1 MQTVENNALL
11 PILKRKNTGLESNP
25 LALQSKAT
33 YKHRR
38 FVLTLSIMCIFG
50 CSRAAAAAY
59 AADAEQADLTD
70 TDSRCSWGEA
80 MMDSEVVP
88 SSLVEIAPI
97 LRVANEVES
106 INPRVAY
113 LCRFYAFEKSHK
125 LDPASSGRGVC
136 QFKTALLQRLEREN
150 DPSLMSRVKKSDA
163 LEMQSF
169 YQHYYSKYIQAMQN
183 AHDKLIKA
191 YQTASVLFEV
201 LKAVNM
207 AQSMDVEEKILE
219 AHVKVSQKAQIY
231 LPYNILPLDLDSANH
246 GIMRYPEIQAAVVAL
261 RYTRGLPWGREY
273 KRKKQDDIFDWL
285 QVMFGFQKDNV
296 ANQREHLILLLA
308 NVHICQLLE
317 PDQQS
322 KLDEHALDKV
332 MKKLLKNYMKWCEFL
347 GRKSSL
353 WLPTVHTEVQQ
364 RKLLY
369 MGLYLLIW
377 GEAANLRFMPECLC
391 YIYHHM
397 AFEMYGILAGNV
409 SPMTGEDVKPAYG
422 GEQEAF
428 LKEVVSPIYH
438 VIAMEAARSD
448 IGNSEHSQWRNYDDL
463 NEYFWSTDCF
473 QIGWPMRL
481 DADFFCCKP
490 VKQMFEK
497 KRDYKPPA
505 KDPWVGK
512 VNFVEIRSFWHIFR
526 SFDRMW
532 CFFILC
538 LQAMIIV
545 AWHDAGNPT
554 TIFNYDVLK
563 KVLSVFLTA
572 SILNFGQ
579 AVLDVALN
587 WKARQCM
594 AFVVK
599 IRYLLNVVSAST
611 WVVIL
616 TVTCSHSLSL
626 FIFTIIAYLSH
637 NMFAAVLFIFP
648 FTRRYLESSDHR
660 FFMFMR
666 WWSQPRLYVGAKMHE
681 NTFSV
686 VKYTTFWI
694 LLIVTKLAFSYYLEI
709 KPLISPTKAIMSEY
723 SYTWQSFISPARNN
737 IGVVVALWAPI
748 ILVVYFMDTQIWY
761 AIFSTIFGGVYGAFN
776 RLGEIQNLGTLRS
789 RFLFLPGAINFCLI
803 SPEKRKKG
811 LATSLSHNFSTLP
824 SSKDKEA
831 AKFAQIW
838 NKIITSFRGE
848 DLINNREMNL
858 LLAPQ
863 FVDRELDLIQWPLFL
878 LAGKVPVALDIA
890 TNSHGFAHELKR
902 RMENDKYMSCAVH
915 ECYASFRCIIRF
927 LVQGEREKKI
937 IYNIFSEID
946 AHIEGGSLVTAFN
959 MSAFPTLYGHIVEF
973 IKCLL
978 ENNPEDHDQVVILF
992 QDMLEVILRDMMVN
1006 ELTILHEPPYV
1017 ELGQQYNQLFAP
1029 AGAILFPA
1037 PSSEA
1042 WKERINRLYLLL
1054 TVRDSAMYIPS
1065 NIEARRR
1072 LSFFSNSLFMN
1083 MPSAPKVR
1091 NMLSF
1096 SILTPYY
1103 SEDVLFPLDLL
1114 KKQNEDGISMI
1125 FYLQKIFS
1133 DEWTN
1138 FLERKRCYSINDLV
1152 GNGELEDDLCH
1163 WASYRGQTLARTVRG
1178 MMYYRQALELQC
1190 FLDVAE
1196 DEDLMEGFKS
1206 TELRESSLLAQCQAV
1221 ADMKFTYVVS
1231 CQHYGI
1237 QKQSGDPRAQDVL
1250 KLLSKYPS
1258 LRVACI
1264 DEVEE
1269 NSKDANN
1276 RMRINKVYY
1285 STLVK
1290 VVPSSSE
1297 TGQIWDQ
1304 VIYRI
1309 KLPGPAKLG
1318 EGGPENQNH
1327 AIIFTRGE
1335 GLQTID
1341 MNQDNYME
1349 EAFKMRNLLQ
1359 EFLKKHDDGKFPTIL
1374 GVREHIFTEKYAIS
1388 CTVFLFSFFVFERVL
1403 FSCYSDSSLAHF
1415 MSNQETSFVTIGR
1428 RLMANPLKV
1437 RFHYGHPDVFDRMF
1451 HITRGGVS
1459 KASRIINL
1467 SGDIFAGFNSTLR
1480 DGKVTHHDYVQVG
1493 KGWDAGLNQ
1502 ISLFEAK
1509 MAGGNGEQTLSR
1521 DLYRLGH
1528 NFDFFRMLSCYFTTI
1543 GFYFNTL
1550 IAVFIMYVLL
1560 YGRLYLVLSGHEEL
1574 KNQPAILNNQS
1585 LQVVFASQ
1593 SFVQIG
1599 FLVVLPM
1606 MMEIG
1611 LERGFLTALSE
1622 FIIML
1627 INLAPMFFTFLLGTK
1642 SHYYGRTLLHGGAKY
1657 TTTGRGF
1664 VVFHT
1669 KFTDNYRFYSR
1680 SHFVKGIELLNL
1692 LIVNQIFGK
1701 SFKGVLTH
1709 ILIAVSIWFLV
1720 ITWLFAPFV
1729 FNPLGFEWQ
1738 KIVDDWADWNKW
1750 ISNQGGIGVPLEKS
1764 WESWW
1769 EEEQEHLSYSGK
1781 RGVILEILLAFRFL
1795 IYHFWLVYHS
1805 DVSKH
1810 GMSALVCFFVL
1821 FPALWFVR
1829 ERFGEDFQL
1838 LFGLIKAVIM
1848 FVSVF
1853 MILKAVSY
1861 MTLQDIVVCFLAFV
1875 SAGWGLLLIAQA
1887 CKPVVKMA
1895 GLWESVR
1902 AVARG
1907 YEIVMGLIVFT
1918 PVALI
1923 ARLPFVSEFQTHM
1936 LFGQAFNRVS
1946 TSWTT
1951 AIMFKI
1957 STRTRVFVSLGGCGN
1972 GGCRANR
1979 CEVAVKRER

>member
-1 MQTVENNALL
+1 MLFMMRMMRL
-11 PILKRKNTGLESNP
+11 KKILECWMAIVHGPTG
-25 LALQSKAT
+25 
-33 YKHRR
+33 
-38 FVLTLSIMCIFG
+38 
-50 CSRAAAAAY
+50 
-59 AADAEQADLTD
+59 EQADVDGPVIEQWLVLQLVRGLPTEFD
-70 TDSRCSWGEA
+70 VVGANLNQTLPSWGIACNMLLREVQRQSTLDSLTNTSLAVAAIAQHPPNLSPTPASPSFNPSTPEDPQAHLTELNPLEPTDLAATFLPMTMEA
-80 MMDSEVVP
+80 PDINWKFTTDNYVSVTFDSFGFSVKYYKTWMLLSRHNNTDPLYLFNTTVSPPASTFFATSNSSTWHGRLGHPGSYIMDFLPFDLLHCYLWTS
-88 SSLVEIAPI
+88 PI
-97 LRVANEVES
+97 LR
-106 INPRVAY
+106 
-113 LCRFYAFEKSHK
+113 
-125 LDPASSGRGVC
+125 
-136 QFKTALLQRLEREN
+136 KTG
-150 DPSLMSRVKKSDA
+150 
-163 LEMQSF
+163 
-169 YQHYYSKYIQAMQN
+169 YKY
-183 AHDKLIKA
+183 
-191 YQTASVLFEV
+191 
-201 LKAVNM
+201 NM
-207 AQSMDVEEKILE
+207 I
-219 AHVKVSQKAQIY
+219 
-231 LPYNILPLDLDSANH
+231 
-246 GIMRYPEIQAAVVAL
+246 
-261 RYTRGLPWGREY
+261 
-273 KRKKQDDIFDWL
+273 
-285 QVMFGFQKDNV
+285 
-296 ANQREHLILLLA
+296 
-308 NVHICQLLE
+308 
-317 PDQQS
+317 
-322 KLDEHALDKV
+322 
-332 MKKLLKNYMKWCEFL
+332 
-347 GRKSSL
+347 
-353 WLPTVHTEVQQ
+353 
-364 RKLLY
+364 
-369 MGLYLLIW
+369 
-377 GEAANLRFMPECLC
+377 
-391 YIYHHM
+391 
-397 AFEMYGILAGNV
+397 
-409 SPMTGEDVKPAYG
+409 
-422 GEQEAF
+422 
-428 LKEVVSPIYH
+428 
-438 VIAMEAARSD
+438 
-448 IGNSEHSQWRNYDDL
+448 
-463 NEYFWSTDCF
+463 
-473 QIGWPMRL
+473 
-481 DADFFCCKP
+481 
-490 VKQMFEK
+490 
-497 KRDYKPPA
+497 
-505 KDPWVGK
+505 
-512 VNFVEIRSFWHIFR
+512 
-526 SFDRMW
+526 
-532 CFFILC
+532 
-538 LQAMIIV
+538 
-545 AWHDAGNPT
+545 
-554 TIFNYDVLK
+554 
-563 KVLSVFLTA
+563 
-572 SILNFGQ
+572 
-579 AVLDVALN
+579 
-587 WKARQCM
+587 
-594 AFVVK
+594 
-599 IRYLLNVVSAST
+599 
-611 WVVIL
+611 
-616 TVTCSHSLSL
+616 
-626 FIFTIIAYLSH
+626 
-637 NMFAAVLFIFP
+637 
-648 FTRRYLESSDHR
+648 
-660 FFMFMR
+660 
-666 WWSQPRLYVGAKMHE
+666 
-681 NTFSV
+681 
-686 VKYTTFWI
+686 
-694 LLIVTKLAFSYYLEI
+694 
-709 KPLISPTKAIMSEY
+709 
-723 SYTWQSFISPARNN
+723 
-737 IGVVVALWAPI
+737 
-748 ILVVYFMDTQIWY
+748 
-761 AIFSTIFGGVYGAFN
+761 
-776 RLGEIQNLGTLRS
+776 
-789 RFLFLPGAINFCLI
+789 
-803 SPEKRKKG
+803 
-811 LATSLSHNFSTLP
+811 
-824 SSKDKEA
+824 
-831 AKFAQIW
+831 
-838 NKIITSFRGE
+838 
-848 DLINNREMNL
+848 
-858 LLAPQ
+858 
-863 FVDRELDLIQWPLFL
+863 
-878 LAGKVPVALDIA
+878 PVALDIA
-890 TNSHGFAHELKR
+890 TNSHGFAHELKK
-902 RMENDKYMSCAVH
+902 RMENDKYMSCAVR

-927 LVQGEREKKI
+927 LVQGERERKI

-946 AHIEGGSLVTAFN
+946 AHIEGGSLVAAFN

-973 IKCLL
+973 IKCL
-978 ENNPEDHDQVVILF
+978 
-992 QDMLEVILRDMMVN
+992 DMLEVILRDMMVN

-1114 KKQNEDGISMI
+1114 EKQNEDGISMI
-1125 FYLQKIFS
+1125 SYLQKIFS

-1152 GNGELEDDLCH
+1152 GNGDLKDDLCH

-1290 VVPSSSE
+1290 AVPSSSE
-1297 TGQIWDQ
+1297 TGQIWDQVTQIWSQTLDMQ

-1359 EFLKKHDDGKFPTIL
+1359 EFLKTHDDGKFPTIL

-1388 CTVFLFSFFVFERVL
+1388 CTVFLFLFFFFVFERVL
-1403 FSCYSDSSLAHF
+1403 FSCYSVSSLAHF

-1437 RFHYGHPDVFDRMF
+1437 RFHYGHPDVFDRLF
-1451 HITRGGVS
+1451 HITRG
-1459 KASRIINL
+1459 
-1467 SGDIFAGFNSTLR
+1467 GFNSTLR

-1493 KGWDAGLNQ
+1493 KGWDASLNQ

-1528 NFDFFRMLSCYFTTI
+1528 NFDFFRMLSCYFTTT

-1550 IAVFIMYVLL
+1550 IAVFIVYVFL

-1574 KNQPAILNNQS
+1574 QNQPAILNNQS

-1599 FLVVLPM
+1599 FLVALPM

-1709 ILIAVSIWFLV
+1709 FLITVSIWFLV

-1750 ISNQGGIGVPLEKS
+1750 ISNQGGIGVPLENS

-1781 RGVILEILLAFRFL
+1781 RAVILEILLAFRFL
-1795 IYHFWLVYHS
+1795 IYHFWLVYRS
-1805 DVSKH
+1805 DMSKH
-1810 GMSALVCFFVL
+1810 GMSAL
-1821 FPALWFVR
+1821 
-1829 ERFGEDFQL
+1829 
-1838 LFGLIKAVIM
+1838 AV
-1848 FVSVF
+1848 F
-1853 MILKAVSY
+1853 Y

-1875 SAGWGLLLIAQA
+1875 STGWGLLLIAQA
-1887 CKPVVKMA
+1887 CRPVVKMA

-1923 ARLPFVSEFQTHM
+1923 ARLPFVSDIIKLGSMAYGYRLWEDAIELNSSVYILDHCNNLQDLDQTSIDKNDFDSY
-1936 LFGQAFNRVS
+1936 LD
-1946 TSWTT
+1946 
-1951 AIMFKI
+1951 
-1957 STRTRVFVSLGGCGN
+1957 
-1972 GGCRANR
+1972 
-1979 CEVAVKRER
+1979 

>member
-1 MQTVENNALL
+1 
-11 PILKRKNTGLESNP
+11 
-25 LALQSKAT
+25 
-33 YKHRR
+33 
-38 FVLTLSIMCIFG
+38 
-50 CSRAAAAAY
+50 
-59 AADAEQADLTD
+59 
-70 TDSRCSWGEA
+70 
-80 MMDSEVVP
+80 
-88 SSLVEIAPI
+88 
-97 LRVANEVES
+97 
-106 INPRVAY
+106 
-113 LCRFYAFEKSHK
+113 
-125 LDPASSGRGVC
+125 
-136 QFKTALLQRLEREN
+136 
-150 DPSLMSRVKKSDA
+150 
-163 LEMQSF
+163 
-169 YQHYYSKYIQAMQN
+169 
-183 AHDKLIKA
+183 
-191 YQTASVLFEV
+191 
-201 LKAVNM
+201 
-207 AQSMDVEEKILE
+207 
-219 AHVKVSQKAQIY
+219 
-231 LPYNILPLDLDSANH
+231 
-246 GIMRYPEIQAAVVAL
+246 
-261 RYTRGLPWGREY
+261 
-273 KRKKQDDIFDWL
+273 
-285 QVMFGFQKDNV
+285 
-296 ANQREHLILLLA
+296 
-308 NVHICQLLE
+308 
-317 PDQQS
+317 
-322 KLDEHALDKV
+322 
-332 MKKLLKNYMKWCEFL
+332 
-347 GRKSSL
+347 
-353 WLPTVHTEVQQ
+353 
-364 RKLLY
+364 
-369 MGLYLLIW
+369 
-377 GEAANLRFMPECLC
+377 
-391 YIYHHM
+391 
-397 AFEMYGILAGNV
+397 
-409 SPMTGEDVKPAYG
+409 
-422 GEQEAF
+422 
-428 LKEVVSPIYH
+428 
-438 VIAMEAARSD
+438 
-448 IGNSEHSQWRNYDDL
+448 
-463 NEYFWSTDCF
+463 
-473 QIGWPMRL
+473 
-481 DADFFCCKP
+481 
-490 VKQMFEK
+490 
-497 KRDYKPPA
+497 
-505 KDPWVGK
+505 
-512 VNFVEIRSFWHIFR
+512 
-526 SFDRMW
+526 
-532 CFFILC
+532 
-538 LQAMIIV
+538 
-545 AWHDAGNPT
+545 
-554 TIFNYDVLK
+554 
-563 KVLSVFLTA
+563 
-572 SILNFGQ
+572 
-579 AVLDVALN
+579 
-587 WKARQCM
+587 
-594 AFVVK
+594 
-599 IRYLLNVVSAST
+599 
-611 WVVIL
+611 
-616 TVTCSHSLSL
+616 
-626 FIFTIIAYLSH
+626 
-637 NMFAAVLFIFP
+637 MFAAVLFIFP
-648 FTRRYLESSDHR
+648 YIRRYLESSDHI

-694 LLIVTKLAFSYYLEI
+694 LLIITKLAFSYYLEI
-709 KPLISPTKAIMSEY
+709 KPLISPTKAVMSEY
-723 SYTWQSFISPARNN
+723 SYTWHSFISPARNN
-737 IGVVVALWAPI
+737 IGVVVTLWAPI
-748 ILVVYFMDTQIWY
+748 ILVYFMDTQIWY

-789 RFLFLPGAINFCLI
+789 RFLLLPGAINCCLI
-803 SPEKRKKG
+803 PPEKRKKG
-811 LATSLSHNFSTLP
+811 LATSLSRNFSTLP
-824 SSKDKEA
+824 SNKEKEA
-831 AKFAQIW
+831 ARFAQIW

-878 LAGKVPVALDIA
+878 LAGKIPVALDIV
-890 TNSHGFAHELKR
+890 TSSHGFAHELKKK
-902 RMENDKYMSCAVH
+902 MENDKYMSCAVR
-915 ECYASFRCIIRF
+915 ECYASFRFIIEI
-927 LVQGEREKKI
+927 LVQGKREKKI
-937 IYNIFSEID
+937 IYSIFSETD
-946 AHIEGGSLVTAFN
+946 AHIEGGSLVTACN
-959 MSAFPTLYGHIVEF
+959 LSAFPTLYGHIVEF

-978 ENNPEDHDQVVILF
+978 ENNRKDQDQVVILF
-992 QDMLEVILRDMMVN
+992 QDMLEVILRDMMIN
-1006 ELTILHEPPYV
+1006 ELTILQEPPFV
-1017 ELGQQYNQLFAP
+1017 ELGQQYYPLFAP
-1029 AGAILFPA
+1029 AGAILSPA

-1096 SILTPYY
+1096 SILTPHD

-1114 KKQNEDGISMI
+1114 EKQNEDGISMI
-1125 FYLQKIFS
+1125 SYLQKIFS
-1133 DEWTN
+1133 DEWAN
-1138 FLERKRCYSINDLV
+1138 FLERKRCYSMNDLV
-1152 GNGELEDDLCH
+1152 GNEDLEDDLCH

-1178 MMYYRQALELQC
+1178 MMYYRQALELQS
-1190 FLDVAE
+1190 FLDIAE
-1196 DEDLMEGFKS
+1196 DEDLMEGYKS
-1206 TELRESSLLAQCQAV
+1206 TELRENSLLAQCQAV

-1231 CQHYGI
+1231 CHNYGI
-1237 QKQSGDPRAQDVL
+1237 QKKSGDPRARDVL

-1276 RMRINKVYY
+1276 RMSINKVYY

-1290 VVPSSSE
+1290 AVPSSSE

-1309 KLPGPAKLG
+1309 KLPGPVKLG
-1318 EGGPENQNH
+1318 EGRSENQNH

-1341 MNQDNYME
+1341 TNQDNYME
-1349 EAFKMRNLLQ
+1349 EAFKMRNLLH
-1359 EFLKKHDDGKFPTIL
+1359 EFLKKHDDGKYPTIL
-1374 GVREHIFTEKYAIS
+1374 GVREHIFTEN
-1388 CTVFLFSFFVFERVL
+1388 V
-1403 FSCYSDSSLAHF
+1403 SSLARF

-1437 RFHYGHPDVFDRMF
+1437 RFHYGHPDVFDRLF

-1493 KGWDAGLNQ
+1493 KGWDASLNQ

-1509 MAGGNGEQTLSR
+1509 MADGNGEQTLSR

-1550 IAVFIMYVLL
+1550 ISVFIVYLLL

-1585 LQVVFASQ
+1585 LQVVFASH

-1599 FLVVLPM
+1599 FLVALPM

-1622 FIIML
+1622 FISML

-1692 LIVNQIFGK
+1692 LIVNQLFSK
-1701 SFKGVLTH
+1701 SIKGVPTN
-1709 ILIAVSIWFLV
+1709 ILITVSIWFLV

-1795 IYHFWLVYHS
+1795 IYHFWLVNHS
-1805 DVSKH
+1805 DMSKH
-1810 GMSALVCFFVL
+1810 VMSSLQVYGILFGIFVVVK
-1821 FPALWFVR
+1821 ALWLVR
-1829 ERFGEDFQL
+1829 ERFGENFQL

-1875 SAGWGLLLIAQA
+1875 PAGWGLLLIAQA

-1895 GLWESVR
+1895 GLWELVR

-1936 LFGQAFNRVS
+1936 LFCQAFNRGLPMS
-1946 TSWTT
+1946 R
-1951 AIMFKI
+1951 I
-1957 STRTRVFVSLGGCGN
+1957 LN
-1972 GGCRANR
+1972 GRRKDSSAR
-1979 CEVAVKRER
+1979 DD